1 MKRKIVSLM
10 FVALFAVIGLTG
22 CHSTG
27 GHSHEYTE
35 TIIQPTCT
43 QDGYTLHTCSCG
55 DSYKDHYTK
64 ARHEYENNKCSVCGA
79 INPKYPYIQI
89 PKVPI
94 SLTAD
99 YTICTVKK
107 IETDDYYYTSTG
119 EYSKTNI
126 IFTVEKTYDSKGTY
140 YSRGCNFGYKVYD
153 EENIVVDSG
162 TVYTEAIAVGETT
175 KKTLSLY
182 SLNGGKEYRLI
193 LLNIS

>member
-22 CHSTG
+22 C
-27 GHSHEYTE
+27 HSHEYTE

-55 DSYKDHYTK
+55 DSYKDHYTN
-64 ARHEYENNKCSVCGA
+64 ARHEYENNKWSVCGA

-107 IETDDYYYTSTG
+107 IETVDYYYTSTG
-119 EYSKTNI
+119 KYSNTNI
-126 IFTVEKTYDSKGTY
+126 IFTVEKTYDSKGAY
-140 YSRGCNFGYKVYD
+140 YSRACEFGYKVYD

-175 KKTLSLY
+175 KRTLSLY

-193 LLNIS
+193 LLDIS